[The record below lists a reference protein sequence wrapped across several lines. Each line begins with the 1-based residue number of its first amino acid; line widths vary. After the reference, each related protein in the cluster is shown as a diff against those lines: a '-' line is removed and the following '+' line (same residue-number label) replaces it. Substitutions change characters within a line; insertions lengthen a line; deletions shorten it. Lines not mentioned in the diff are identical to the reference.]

1 VLDAGDRV
9 LERCDLGIEL
19 GEAVGG
25 RLLVAVDCG
34 ADASR
39 DEIDVPRDRAD
50 RVLPAAMASEMPTA
64 ARIGDLE
71 GLLGS
76 EGITRVL
83 LGSTAVD
90 FSLTGFP
97 NY

>member
-1 VLDAGDRV
+1 MSSVLMM
-9 LERCDLGIEL
+9 
-19 GEAVGG
+19 
-25 RLLVAVDCG
+25 
-34 ADASR
+34 
-39 DEIDVPRDRAD
+39 
-50 RVLPAAMASEMPTA
+50 LPAAMASEMPTA